1 MSAPHTNNTPAG
13 DAVAV
18 LPEDERLPVGKIA
31 VVSVV
36 TLVAFAIGILW
47 TVQIM
52 HAVEDANEASFGAR
66 VEPSEIGKAE
76 IGIVDQ
82 QLFAVER
89 RAADF
94 AQIKLQSLQSA
105 GWVSRK
111 EQIVHI
117 PIERAMQAYVEGKR
131 LPRTG
136 GADALPGITG
146 DVTPQA
152 PGTPQSG
159 GEGARSPGPGTHEGH
174 PHGQP
179 MQQRQGGQQGT
190 PTGPGKTQGP
200 GGPSRGNQQRGP
212 AQGGAGQNTNAP
224 TR

>member
-1 MSAPHTNNTPAG
+1 MSAPHGTHDP

-18 LPEDERLPVGKIA
+18 LPMDERLPVGKLA
-31 VVSVV
+31 VVSII
-36 TLVAFAIGILW
+36 TLVSFAIGILW

-52 HAVEDANEASFGAR
+52 NAVVEANETATGPRREAT
-66 VEPSEIGKAE
+66 EIGRPE

-89 RAADF
+89 RADDF
-94 AQIKLQSLQSA
+94 AQIKLQALQSA

-117 PIERAMQAYVEGKR
+117 PIEQAMKAYVEGKR

-136 GADALPGITG
+136 SAVNPGITG
-146 DVTPQA
+146 DVTPEGTGEPQGGTEGA
-152 PGTPQSG
+152 QTPATPGTGPQQSG
-159 GEGARSPGPGTHEGH
+159 QQSTGAAT
-174 PHGQP
+174 
-179 MQQRQGGQQGT
+179 QGV
-190 PTGPGKTQGP
+190 PGKTQGTGSP
-200 GGPSRGNQQRGP
+200 RRGTQQRGSG
-212 AQGGAGQNTNAP
+212 QGGTDPNTNAP

>member
-1 MSAPHTNNTPAG
+1 MSAPHKSTPES

-52 HAVEDANEASFGAR
+52 HAVEDANEASFGPR
-66 VEPSEIGKAE
+66 VEASEIGKAE

-136 GADALPGITG
+136 GEDSNPGITG
-146 DVTPQA
+146 DVAPQEAGA
-152 PGTPQSG
+152 PQPG
-159 GEGARSPGPGTHEGH
+159 GEGAQSPGPGTQEGQQQ
-174 PHGQP
+174 GQGT
-179 MQQRQGGQQGT
+179 QQRQGVQQGT
-190 PTGPGKTQGP
+190 QPNPGKTQGP
-200 GGPSRGNQQRGP
+200 GGPSRGNKQRGP